1 MLSHSSFMYTSAADI
16 TRDYVS
22 QRNLVQYFVILI
34 EMCSVWSP

>member
-1 MLSHSSFMYTSAADI
+1 MLSHSSSTYTSAADI
-16 TRDYVS
+16 AKDYVS